1 MNDINQRQLS
11 VMIFFI
17 PLVFKM
23 SMLPSYLYK
32 TVGVDGYLIVGLFA
46 LLEFLQLWTVLYVCK
61 KGGMQALR
69 LQYGDA
75 VYRLVSC
82 PLLIVIFIKCVLFST
97 EIVNYL
103 STFLF
108 YNIIDTP
115 ILLTLLLICFYFSY
129 KGARS
134 IARIFELTVWLLP
147 VILLMGIIFGET
159 DIRGDS
165 LLAVFPDGG
174 TSIVPAMGRYLIYT
188 FDFSPLLF
196 CNVKIKKKGSIALFS
211 LFSILVLMGCYMLF
225 YCRYGRAS
233 FLIDCAFARLAS
245 FDTVISEVGS
255 LDWIS
260 CILWVTVAI
269 LNLALKLN
277 AVAEIGV
284 NLRCK
289 RWFFSGAFCL
299 ALLIVL
305 LKVWMNME
313 EALALSTGGVQYL
326 VFGIEIAVPLV
337 MICLFEAKKGKL
349 SYAPQL

>member
-1 MNDINQRQLS
+1 MNDINGKQLS

-32 TVGVDGYLIVGLFA
+32 TAGIDGYIIVGLFA
-46 LLEFLQLWTVLYVCK
+46 LAEFIQLWAVLFVCQ
-61 KGGMQALR
+61 KGGMSALR
-69 LQYGDA
+69 KRYGDR
-75 VYRLVSC
+75 VYLLVSC
-82 PLLIVIFIKCVLFST
+82 PLLLVIFVKCVLFMT
-97 EIVNYL
+97 EITNYL
-103 STFLF
+103 TTFLF
-108 YNIIDTP
+108 YNVIDTP

-129 KGARS
+129 KGGRS
-134 IARIFELTVWLLP
+134 IARIFETTIWLLP
-147 VILLMGIIFGET
+147 AIFLMGIIFGET
-159 DIRGDS
+159 DIQGDC
-165 LLAVFPDGG
+165 LLSVFPDGG
-174 TSIVPAMGRYLIYT
+174 ASVPKAVEKYLVYT

-196 CNVKIKKKGSIALFS
+196 CNVKIKRKLSVGVFS
-211 LFSILVLMGCYMLF
+211 LLSIGVLMGCYMLF

-284 NLRCK
+284 GLRCK
-289 RWFFSGAFCL
+289 RYLFSGGFCILL
-299 ALLIVL
+299 AVAVMKIWV
-305 LKVWMNME
+305 NME
-313 EALALSTGGVQYL
+313 EAFLMATSGIQYA
-326 VFGIEIAVPLV
+326 VFGIEIAVPIV
-337 MICLFEAKKGKL
+337 MLCLFAVRNKGGV
-349 SYAPQL
+349 YATQS

>member
-1 MNDINQRQLS
+1 MNDISQRQLS

-23 SMLPSYLYK
+23 SMLPSYLYR
-32 TVGVDGYLIVGLFA
+32 TAGVDGYIIVGLFA
-46 LLEFLQLWTVLYVCK
+46 LLEFLQLWTVLFVCQ
-61 KGGMQALR
+61 KGGMRALR
-69 LQYGDA
+69 ARYGDS

-82 PLLIVIFIKCVLFST
+82 PLLVVIFTKSVLFCT

-108 YNIIDTP
+108 YNVIDTP
-115 ILLTLLLICFYFSY
+115 ILMTLIMICFYFGY

-134 IARIFELTVWLLP
+134 IARVFELTVWLLP

-159 DIRGDS
+159 DIRGDC

-174 TSIVPAMGRYLIYT
+174 KSVYAAVGRYLIYT

-196 CNVKIKKKGSIALFS
+196 CNVKIKKKGTIGVFS
-211 LFSILVLMGCYMLF
+211 LASILVLMGCYMLF

-269 LNLALKLN
+269 LNLSLKLN

-284 NLRCK
+284 GLRCK
-289 RWFFSGAFCL
+289 RWLFSGVFC
-299 ALLIVL
+299 IVL
-305 LKVWMNME
+305 FVSLMKVWVNME
-313 EALALSTGGVQYL
+313 EALVFSTSGVQYA

-337 MICLFEAKKGKL
+337 MILLFAAKRGRT
-349 SYAPQL
+349 YAAQV